1 MNTLKTGL
9 LMTGLSVLLV
19 LAGNA
24 IGGQQG
30 AMIFFVISLGMNFF
44 SYYYSD
50 KIVIRMSGAKEISEY
65 EAPELYSIIRR
76 LTGRAGIPMPK
87 LYVTPA
93 EQPNAFATG
102 RSPQHA
108 AVAVT
113 RGLLRILDHD
123 EVEGVLA
130 HELAHVKNR
139 DILIGTIAA
148 SMAGAISMLANIAQW
163 GLIFGGMRGDDDE
176 GAGGMVGSLL
186 VMIIAPIAAMIIQ
199 MAVSRSREYM
209 ADETGAR
216 MAGQTA
222 GLSNALLK
230 LERGARQLPMEVSPA
245 VSHMYIVQPL
255 SGSSLNNLF
264 STHPPIADRVAR
276 LQALKSKIGY

>member
-9 LMTGLSVLLV
+9 LMAGLSVLLV
-19 LAGNA
+19 MTGSA

-30 AMIFFVISLGMNFF
+30 AVIFFVISLGMNFF

-50 KIVIRMSGAKEISEY
+50 KMVIRMTGAQPVSEH
-65 EAPELYSIIRR
+65 EAPELYSIIRK
-76 LTGRAGIPMPK
+76 LSANAGIPVPK
-87 LYVTPA
+87 LYVTPT

-113 RGLLRILDHD
+113 RGLLRVLDHN
-123 EVEGVLA
+123 EVEGVIA
-130 HELAHVKNR
+130 HELAHIKNR

-148 SMAGAISMLANIAQW
+148 SMAGAISMIANIAQW
-163 GLIFGGMRGDDDE
+163 GMIFGGFRGDDDE
-176 GAGGMVGSLL
+176 GGSSLLGSLL
-186 VMIIAPIAAMIIQ
+186 VMLVAPIAAMLIQ

-209 ADETGAR
+209 ADATGAR
-216 MAGQTA
+216 LAGQTA

-230 LERGARQLPMEVSPA
+230 LERASLQLPMEVNPA
-245 VSHMYIVQPL
+245 VSHMFIVQPL
-255 SGSSLNNLF
+255 TASSISRLF
-264 STHPPIADRVAR
+264 STHPATADRVEKLR
-276 LQALKSKIGY
+276 ALKVN

>member
-1 MNTLKTGL
+1 
-9 LMTGLSVLLV
+9 
-19 LAGNA
+19 
-24 IGGQQG
+24 
-30 AMIFFVISLGMNFF
+30 
-44 SYYYSD
+44 
-50 KIVIRMSGAKEISEY
+50 
-65 EAPELYSIIRR
+65 
-76 LTGRAGIPMPK
+76 
-87 LYVTPA
+87 VTK
-93 EQPNAFATG
+93 
-102 RSPQHA
+102 
-108 AVAVT
+108 
-113 RGLLRILDHD
+113 GLLRILDHD

-176 GAGGMVGSLL
+176 GAGGFVGSLL

-199 MAVSRSREYM
+199 MAVSRSREYL

-230 LERGARQLPMEVSPA
+230 LERGASQIPMDVSPSA
-245 VSHMYIVQPL
+245 SHMFIVHPL
-255 SGSSLNNLF
+255 SGSSLSRLF
-264 STHPPIADRVAR
+264 STHPAIADRVER
-276 LQALKSKIGY
+276 LQSLRIN

>member
-1 MNTLKTGL
+1 
-9 LMTGLSVLLV
+9 
-19 LAGNA
+19 
-24 IGGQQG
+24 
-30 AMIFFVISLGMNFF
+30 
-44 SYYYSD
+44 
-50 KIVIRMSGAKEISEY
+50 
-65 EAPELYSIIRR
+65 
-76 LTGRAGIPMPK
+76 
-87 LYVTPA
+87 
-93 EQPNAFATG
+93 
-102 RSPQHA
+102 
-108 AVAVT
+108 
-113 RGLLRILDHD
+113 
-123 EVEGVLA
+123 
-130 HELAHVKNR
+130 
-139 DILIGTIAA
+139 
-148 SMAGAISMLANIAQW
+148 MAGAISMLANIAQW

-176 GAGGMVGSLL
+176 GGAGGFVGSLL

-199 MAVSRSREYM
+199 MAVSRSREYL

-276 LQALKSKIGY
+276 LQALKSKLGY